1 MSLLRPS
8 KRRPP
13 PLTDADY
20 DHEIRLVDHTKAQSP
35 QGHSRSQSDGLQSTA
50 TRASDSSS
58 RRHSDVP
65 LYKHTTPLHIRE
77 ELIRRKFSRY
87 QDRHEV
93 GGSYDGQQGA
103 AGPEAENEAHDDEA
117 HEDETQERG
126 RTASNGTPKS
136 PTNSTGVESVIDI
149 LYENQRGGFLCGI
162 PLFSS
167 KALGGLDHAPWTNS
181 AHKPSATDITNAQV
195 PDPSWEWAWK
205 EWHVNHQDGVDDE
218 GWEYSFA
225 FGKKISWHGPQWWNS
240 YVRRRAWTRKRVKKQ
255 SGYQAN
261 QSHMLTPEY
270 FTIHAAEERT
280 SSRAT
285 SIGAS
290 AMNRTSY
297 GSLASRDMEV
307 DVAVEEIKDIAS
319 LMKVLRFARIDRE
332 KMEAVE
338 NFTAHCGDDLYYL
351 QEYMHEI
358 MRIFIFQASRRLLLT
373 HLLKIFND
381 ESEEQKKAGDREG
394 LDPAKK
400 RRLEYLE
407 AAVKHAD
414 EEVKKLE
421 FWSDVKDMAE
431 KGQTIGAADENRG
444 WDKSWAGLDNSGPR
458 DVISDKKV
466 PGMDNCDH
474 SEGNGTAISKVDKGK
489 GKAKD

>member
-1 MSLLRPS
+1 MSLLHKS
-8 KRRPP
+8 KRRPQ

-20 DHEIRLVDHTKAQSP
+20 DHEIRLEDHTKPPSP
-35 QGHSRSQSDGLQSTA
+35 QGHSRSQSDGLQSSS
-50 TRASDSSS
+50 TRDSDSSS

-77 ELIRRKFSRY
+77 ELIRRKFSKY
-87 QDRHEV
+87 QDRHEA
-93 GGSYDGQQGA
+93 SYGGQQDA
-103 AGPEAENEAHDDEA
+103 AGPEDGEEAQNEAQDG
-117 HEDETQERG
+117 ETGECDR
-126 RTASNGTPKS
+126 RISKSLRPKS
-136 PTNSTGVESVIDI
+136 AAVESTIDI

-205 EWHVNHQDGVDDE
+205 EWHINKEDGLDDE

-240 YVRRRAWTRKRVKKQ
+240 YVRRRAWTRKRVKKH
-255 SGYQAN
+255 SGYQSN
-261 QSHMLTPEY
+261 QSHMLAPEY
-270 FTIHAAEERT
+270 FTIHAAEERK

-285 SIGAS
+285 SMEAS
-290 AMNRTSY
+290 TMNRPSL
-297 GSLASRDMEV
+297 GSLTRRDVEDDIVV
-307 DVAVEEIKDIAS
+307 DDIKDIAS
-319 LMKVLRFARIDRE
+319 LMKVLRLARIDRE

-338 NFTAHCGDDLYYL
+338 NFTEHGGDDLHFL

-358 MRIFIFQASRRLLLT
+358 MRMFIFQASRRLLLT
-373 HLLKIFND
+373 HLLKIFN
-381 ESEEQKKAGDREG
+381 EASEEGDRE
-394 LDPAKK
+394 DADAVKK
-400 RRLEYLE
+400 RRLGYLE

-431 KGQTIGAADENRG
+431 KGHTIGAVDDSKG
-444 WDKSWAGLDNSGPR
+444 WDKIWAGLDHSGPN
-458 DVISDKKV
+458 DVIPDKVHGLEKC
-466 PGMDNCDH
+466 GQ
-474 SEGNGTAISKVDKGK
+474 SEGNGTVAVKKDKGK
-489 GKAKD
+489 GKAQD

>member
-20 DHEIRLVDHTKAQSP
+20 DHEIRLVDHTKPQSP
-35 QGHSRSQSDGLQSTA
+35 QGHSRSKSDGLQST
-50 TRASDSSS
+50 TTHDSDSSS

-65 LYKHTTPLHIRE
+65 LYKSKTPLHIRE
-77 ELIRRKFSRY
+77 ELVRRKFSKY
-87 QDRHEV
+87 QERHEA
-93 GGSYDGQQGA
+93 SYDGQQEA
-103 AGPEAENEAHDDEA
+103 AGSEDGVEAHDDETQDA
-117 HEDETQERG
+117 ETEERG
-126 RTASNGTPKS
+126 RKVDDGTAKS
-136 PTNSTGVESVIDI
+136 TIKQTEVESAIDI

-205 EWHVNHQDGVDDE
+205 EWHINHQEGLDDE

-240 YVRRRAWTRKRVKKQ
+240 YVRRRAWTRKRVKKR
-255 SGYQAN
+255 SGYQNN
-261 QSHMLTPEY
+261 QPHLLTPEY
-270 FTIHAAEERT
+270 FTIHAAEEL
-280 SSRAT
+280 SASRAT
-285 SIGAS
+285 SMEAS
-290 AMNRTSY
+290 ARNRPSF
-297 GSLASRDMEV
+297 GSLATRDIEDDTV
-307 DVAVEEIKDIAS
+307 VEDIKDIAS

-338 NFTAHCGDDLYYL
+338 NFTEHGGEDLYYL

-381 ESEEQKKAGDREG
+381 ASEEQKKENQEDVE
-394 LDPAKK
+394 PAKK

-421 FWSDVKDMAE
+421 FWSDVKSMAE
-431 KGQTIGAADENRG
+431 KGQTIGAVDETKG
-444 WDKSWAGLDNSGPR
+444 WDESWAGLDNSGPK
-458 DVISDKKV
+458 DVLSDKKV
-466 PGMDNCDH
+466 AGMDDCDH
-474 SEGNGTAISKVDKGK
+474 SEGNGTAISKKDKGK
-489 GKAKD
+489 EKA

>member
-8 KRRPP
+8 RRRPP
-13 PLTDADY
+13 ALTTADY
-20 DHEIRLVDHTKAQSP
+20 DHEIRLVDHTKPKSP
-35 QGHSRSQSDGLQSTA
+35 EGHARTQSDGLQSTS

-87 QDRHEV
+87 QDRHEDQA
-93 GGSYDGQQGA
+93 SYGGQQEG
-103 AGPEAENEAHDDEA
+103 AGPEAGAEAPGDEA
-117 HEDETQERG
+117 QYGESEEGG
-126 RTASNGTPKS
+126 RTAQNGIPKS
-136 PTNSTGVESVIDI
+136 PTSSAGVESVIDI

-167 KALGGLDHAPWTNS
+167 RALGGLDHAPWTNS

-205 EWHVNHQDGVDDE
+205 EWHVNHQEGLDDD

-240 YVRRRAWTRKRVKKQ
+240 YVRRRAWTRKRVKKHT
-255 SGYQAN
+255 SYQAS
-261 QSHMLTPEY
+261 QARMLTPEY
-270 FTIHAAEERT
+270 FTIHAAERPS

-297 GSLASRDMEV
+297 GSLVPRE
-307 DVAVEEIKDIAS
+307 VEENIVVEDIKDIAS
-319 LMKVLRFARIDRE
+319 LMEVLRFARIDRE

-338 NFTAHCGDDLYYL
+338 NFTAHGGDDLYYL

-358 MRIFIFQASRRLLLT
+358 MRMFIFQASRRLLLT
-373 HLLKIFND
+373 HLLKIFAD
-381 ESEEQKKAGDREG
+381 ASEEQKKAGEEEEI
-394 LDPAKK
+394 DPAKK

-407 AAVKHAD
+407 EAVKHAD

-431 KGQTIGAADENRG
+431 KGQTIGAADESKG
-444 WDKSWAGLDNSGPR
+444 WDKSWAGLDNSGPK
-458 DVISDKKV
+458 DVISKKV
-466 PGMDNCDH
+466 PGTDDCDH
-474 SEGNGTAISKVDKGK
+474 NGGSEVAISKEDKGK
-489 GKAKD
+489 GRA